1 MTADSHDGM
10 RRSIFRAGLFIFLLA
25 LAIRAIFLFQHRAN
39 PTFELPIVDALTYH
53 QLAADLVAGHGF
65 GDKFFWQSFF
75 HPLFLGGVYRV
86 FGVAALPARL
96 LQILLGAGTCVLAWG
111 LGRRL
116 VSERVGLLAGLM
128 VAFYGPLIAQEG
140 ELLPTT
146 WEAFW
151 LTAWLLL
158 LASRRAGSFHDV
170 LVGLVAAALV
180 LTRAVFLPFVLLVG
194 AWETWKQLKQRAVSG
209 AVVSVVAFALPL
221 LLVAMLS
228 KSVTG
233 HFNALPGSGGF
244 NFYLGNNPRSAVTE
258 SMRPGDDAMRIY
270 RMAAEAGVADRRG
283 TSGYFYKESVRYIRE
298 QPIHF
303 LKGLARKTAQLF
315 SSREIPRNLDVYLY
329 RRWSSV
335 LRVLVW
341 KCGGFGFPFGLLGP
355 LALLGLIAERKRW
368 PAPLVMCVVVCPVTI
383 VFFIAAGR
391 YRLPMIPA
399 FAVLAAAGVTFLL
412 DAGRRRDLKTLAVS
426 LLAVIA
432 VGVGI
437 CFPREFA
444 VERTDFEAELD
455 YCSAGTLLE
464 FCRPEEAAERLQA
477 ALQRRPDYLEARF
490 NYGVAL
496 AQQGRVAEAVEQWQE
511 VLRLD
516 PADPDALRALKNA
529 ALMGH
534 ENP

>member
-1 MTADSHDGM
+1 MTADSHDEM
-10 RRSIFRAGLFIFLLA
+10 RCSVSGIGLFIFLLA

-53 QLAADLVAGHGF
+53 QLAAELAAGNGF
-65 GDKFFWQSFF
+65 GEKFFWQSFF

-151 LTAWLLL
+151 LTAWLFLL
-158 LASRRAGSFHDV
+158 VSRRAGIFHDV
-170 LVGLVAAALV
+170 LVGLAAALLV
-180 LTRAVFLPFVLLVG
+180 LTRAVFLPFVLVAG
-194 AWETWKQLKQRAVSG
+194 IWEIWKRGGQHAWRRGMLQG
-209 AVVSVVAFALPL
+209 VAFVLPL
-221 LLVAMLS
+221 LVVAALS
-228 KSVTG
+228 YRETG
-233 HFNALPGSGGF
+233 HFSALPGSGGF

-368 PAPLVMCVVVCPVTI
+368 PAPLVMCVVVGPVTI

-391 YRLPMIPA
+391 YRVPMIPV
-399 FAVLAAAGVTFLL
+399 FAVLAAAGMTSLL

-455 YCSAGTLLE
+455 YCAAGTLLE
-464 FCRPEEAAERLQA
+464 FGRPEEAAERLRA

-496 AQQGRVAEAVEQWQE
+496 AQRGRVDKAVEQWRE

-516 PADPDALRALKNA
+516 PDDPDALRALEEA
-529 ALMGH
+529 MSL
-534 ENP
+534 P